1 MIKYNF
7 NIYKSY
13 IQVMKTEIN
22 FTDEREEF
30 NNFKKL
36 I

>member
-7 NIYKSY
+7 NIYKSH

-22 FTDEREEF
+22 FTDERKEF
-30 NNFKKL
+30 NNLNKL